1 MKKDFSASKFFLKV
15 ATLIV
20 IFLVVI
26 FAAPLA
32 LNINGYKS
40 DLENKL
46 SKMLNTNVRI
56 EGDITYT
63 FNLGPKLKLKN
74 ISFDAEKGNT
84 LDGNIENLHL
94 NANPFKLFKKEFS
107 FKKFSIVNGSLS
119 VSEDFFKSYIQNKS
133 QFEKISFENMDI
145 KIVNK
150 LSEIEFDSNNGVF
163 LFNSQ
168 NLITAKLQGTF
179 SNLLYKLKYKNNK
192 LEISIPEIKLS
203 LEHARRDLTNNNGFV
218 KIKFSEKLLFPGFR
232 NTYIKSNIILA
243 NSKLELNNA
252 KISSATYNGVG
263 KVSLQKNNDLA
274 FINADLKFGRSNFS
288 RASES
293 DWVSFFNKEIF
304 QIALLMNGNFKINF
318 QNVFLD
324 QNYFDNIDLDISLNG
339 GDIVLNRVQFSSD
352 KNSLVLSGRFVQENK
367 DLLLFFDSTFQT
379 KQLKKFC
386 FQTCESK
393 PTTNSYSMKAKGVLS
408 LKNSKFTIKSFFSD
422 KEYSQPQIV
431 DLNQRLKT
439 IFFGDLAKT
448 FVLKNYFKL
457 Y

>member
-1 MKKDFSASKFFLKV
+1 MKKEFSASKFFLKV

-40 DLENKL
+40 ELENKL
-46 SKMLNTNVRI
+46 STALNTNVRI
-56 EGDITYT
+56 EGDIAYT
-63 FNLGPKLKLKN
+63 FNLGPKLILKN
-74 ISFDAEKGNT
+74 ISFDAREGNNI
-84 LDGNIENLHL
+84 DGNIETLYL

-107 FKKFSIVNGSLS
+107 FKKFSIANGSLS
-119 VSEDFFKSYIQNKS
+119 VSENFFKSYIQNKP

-168 NLITAKLQGTF
+168 NLVTAKLQGTF
-179 SNLLYKLKYKNNK
+179 SNLLYNLKYKNNK

-203 LEHARRDLTNNNGFV
+203 LEHTRQDLINNNGFV
-218 KIKFSEKLLFPGFR
+218 EIKFSEKLLFPGFR

-243 NSKLELNNA
+243 NDKLELNNA

-263 KVSLQKNNDLA
+263 KVSLQKNNGLA
-274 FINADLKFGRSNFS
+274 FVNADLKFGRSNFS
-288 RASES
+288 RVSKS
-293 DWVSFFNKEIF
+293 DWVSFFNKEMF
-304 QIALLMNGNFKINF
+304 QLASLMNGNFKINF

-324 QNYFDNIDLDISLNG
+324 RNYFDNINLDISFNG

-352 KNSLVLSGRFVQENK
+352 KNSLDLSGRFIQENK
-367 DLLLFFDSTFQT
+367 DFLLFFDSTFET
-379 KQLKKFC
+379 KQLKRLC
-386 FQTCESK
+386 IQACESK
-393 PTTNSYSMKAKGVLS
+393 TTTNSYSMKAKGALN
-408 LKNSKFTIKSFFSD
+408 LKNSKFTIESFFSD

-431 DLNQRLKT
+431 DLNQKLKT

-448 FVLKNYFKL
+448 FDLKNYFKL

>member
-1 MKKDFSASKFFLKV
+1 MKKEFSASKFFLKV

-20 IFLVVI
+20 IFLVII

-32 LNINGYKS
+32 LNINDYKS

-46 SKMLNTNVRI
+46 STVLNTNVRI
-56 EGDITYT
+56 EGDIAYT
-63 FNLGPKLKLKN
+63 FTLGSKLRLQN
-74 ISFDAEKGNT
+74 ISFDAGEGNA
-84 LDGNIENLHL
+84 LYGNIENLYL
-94 NANPFKLFKKEFS
+94 NVNPFKLFKKKFS
-107 FKKFSIVNGSLS
+107 FKKFSIANGSLS
-119 VSEDFFKSYIQNKS
+119 VSDDFFKSYIQSKL
-133 QFEKISFENMDI
+133 QFEKISIKNMDI
-145 KIVNK
+145 KIVNN
-150 LSEIEFDSNNGVF
+150 LSEIKFDSNNGVF
-163 LFNSQ
+163 LFDPQ
-168 NLITAKLQGTF
+168 NLVTAKLHGTF
-179 SNLLYKLKYKNNK
+179 SNLLYDLKYKNNK

-203 LEHARRDLTNNNGFV
+203 LEHERRDLTNNNGFV

-252 KISSATYNGVG
+252 KISSAIYNGKG
-263 KVSLQKNNDLA
+263 NASLQKNNGLA

-288 RASES
+288 RVSES

-304 QIALLMNGNFKINF
+304 QIASLMSGNFKINF

-324 QNYFDNIDLDISLNG
+324 RNYFDNIDLDISLNG
-339 GDIVLNRVQFSSD
+339 GDIVLNQIQFSSD

-367 DLLLFFDSTFQT
+367 DLLLFFDSAFKT

-393 PTTNSYSMKAKGVLS
+393 ATTNGYSMKAKGALS

>member
-1 MKKDFSASKFFLKV
+1 MKKEFSASKFFLKV

-32 LNINGYKS
+32 LNINDYKS

-46 SKMLNTNVRI
+46 STALNTNIRI
-56 EGDITYT
+56 EGDIAYT
-63 FNLGPKLKLKN
+63 FTLGPKLRLKN
-74 ISFDAEKGNT
+74 ISFDAGEGNT
-84 LDGNIENLHL
+84 LDGNIENLHF

-107 FKKFSIVNGSLS
+107 FKKFSIANGSLS
-119 VSEDFFKSYIQNKS
+119 VSEDFFKSYIQNKP

-168 NLITAKLQGTF
+168 NLVTAKLQGTF
-179 SNLLYKLKYKNNK
+179 SNLLYNLKYKNNK

-203 LEHARRDLTNNNGFV
+203 LEHVRRDLTNNNGFV

-232 NTYIKSNIILA
+232 NTYIKSDILLA

-252 KISSATYNGVG
+252 KISSAIYNGIG
-263 KVSLQKNNDLA
+263 KVSLQKNNGLA

-304 QIALLMNGNFKINF
+304 QIASLMNGNFKINF

-324 QNYFDNIDLDISLNG
+324 RNYFDNIDLDISLNG
-339 GDIVLNRVQFSSD
+339 GDIVLNRIQFSSD
-352 KNSLVLSGRFVQENK
+352 KNYLVLSGRFVQENK
-367 DLLLFFDSTFQT
+367 DLLLFFDSAFKT

-408 LKNSKFTIKSFFSD
+408 LKNSKFTIESFFSD

-448 FVLKNYFKL
+448 FDLKNYFKL

>member
-74 ISFDAEKGNT
+74 ISFDAEEGNT
-84 LDGNIENLHL
+84 LDGNIENLLL

-107 FKKFSIVNGSLS
+107 FKKFSIANGSLS

-133 QFEKISFENMDI
+133 QFEKISFENTDI

-179 SNLLYKLKYKNNK
+179 SNLLYNLKYKNNK

-203 LEHARRDLTNNNGFV
+203 LEHARRDLTNNNGFI

-232 NTYIKSNIILA
+232 NTYIKSNIIFA

-263 KVSLQKNNDLA
+263 KVSLQKNNGLA

-324 QNYFDNIDLDISLNG
+324 RNYFDNIDLDISLNG
-339 GDIVLNRVQFSSD
+339 GDIVLNRVQFSSE
-352 KNSLVLSGRFVQENK
+352 KNSLDLSGRFIQEKK

>member
-1 MKKDFSASKFFLKV
+1 MKKEFSASKFFLKV

-26 FAAPLA
+26 FATPLA
-32 LNINGYKS
+32 LNINSYKS
-40 DLENKL
+40 ELENKL
-46 SKMLNTNVRI
+46 STALNTNVRI
-56 EGDITYT
+56 EGDIAYS
-63 FNLGPKLKLKN
+63 FNLRPKLRLKN
-74 ISFDAEKGNT
+74 IIFDAGEGND
-84 LDGNIENLHL
+84 LNGNIENLYL
-94 NANPFKLFKKEFS
+94 DANPLKLFKKEFS
-107 FKKFSIVNGSLS
+107 FKKFSIANGSLS

-133 QFEKISFENMDI
+133 QFEKISFENIDVE
-145 KIVNK
+145 IVNK
-150 LSEIEFDSNNGVF
+150 LSKIEFDSNNGVF

-168 NLITAKLQGTF
+168 NLVAAKLHGTF
-179 SNLLYKLKYKNNK
+179 SNLLYNLKYKNNK
-192 LEISIPEIKLS
+192 LEISMPEIKLS
-203 LEHARRDLTNNNGFV
+203 LEHVRQDLTNNNGFV

-252 KISSATYNGVG
+252 KISSAIYNGIG

-304 QIALLMNGNFKINF
+304 QIASFINGNLKINF

-324 QNYFDNIDLDISLNG
+324 RNYFDNIDLDISLNG
-339 GDIVLNRVQFSSD
+339 GDIVLNRIQFSSD

-367 DLLLFFDSTFQT
+367 DLLLFFDSAFET

-393 PTTNSYSMKAKGVLS
+393 ATTNSYSMKAKGALS
-408 LKNSKFTIKSFFSD
+408 LKNSKFTIESFFSD

>member
-15 ATLIV
+15 TTLIV

-40 DLENKL
+40 ELENKL
-46 SKMLNTNVRI
+46 STALNTNVRI
-56 EGDITYT
+56 EGDIAYS
-63 FNLGPKLKLKN
+63 FNLRPKLRLKN
-74 ISFDAEKGNT
+74 IIFDAGEGND
-84 LDGNIENLHL
+84 LNGNIENLYL
-94 NANPFKLFKKEFS
+94 DANPLKLFKKEFS
-107 FKKFSIVNGSLS
+107 FKKFSIANGSLS

-133 QFEKISFENMDI
+133 QFEKISFENIDVE
-145 KIVNK
+145 IVNK
-150 LSEIEFDSNNGVF
+150 LSKIEFDSNNGVF

-168 NLITAKLQGTF
+168 NLVAAKLHGTF
-179 SNLLYKLKYKNNK
+179 SNLLYNLKYKNNK
-192 LEISIPEIKLS
+192 LEISMPEIKLS
-203 LEHARRDLTNNNGFV
+203 LEHVRQDLTNNNGFV

-252 KISSATYNGVG
+252 KISSAIYNGIG

-304 QIALLMNGNFKINF
+304 QIASFINGNLKINF

-324 QNYFDNIDLDISLNG
+324 RNYFDNIDLDISLNG
-339 GDIVLNRVQFSSD
+339 GDIVLNRIQFSSD

-367 DLLLFFDSTFQT
+367 DLLLFFDSAFET

-393 PTTNSYSMKAKGVLS
+393 ATTNSYSMKAKGALS
-408 LKNSKFTIKSFFSD
+408 LKNSKFTIESFFSD

>member
-1 MKKDFSASKFFLKV
+1 MKKEFSASKFFLKV
-15 ATLIV
+15 ATLMV
-20 IFLVVI
+20 IFFVVI

-40 DLENKL
+40 ELENKL
-46 SKMLNTNVRI
+46 STALNTNVRI
-56 EGDITYT
+56 EGDIAYT
-63 FNLGPKLKLKN
+63 FNLRPKLILKN
-74 ISFDAEKGNT
+74 ISFDAREGNNV
-84 LDGNIENLHL
+84 DGNIETLYL

-107 FKKFSIVNGSLS
+107 FKKFSIANGSLS

-168 NLITAKLQGTF
+168 NLVTAKLQGTF
-179 SNLLYKLKYKNNK
+179 SNLLYNLKYKNNK

-203 LEHARRDLTNNNGFV
+203 LEHTRQDLINKNSFV
-218 KIKFSEKLLFPGFR
+218 EIKFSEKLLFPGFR

-243 NSKLELNNA
+243 NSKLEFNNA
-252 KISSATYNGVG
+252 KISSAIYNGIG
-263 KVSLQKNNDLA
+263 KISLQKNNGLA

-288 RASES
+288 RVSES

-324 QNYFDNIDLDISLNG
+324 RNYFDNIDLDISLNG
-339 GDIVLNRVQFSSD
+339 GDIVLNRIQFSSD
-352 KNSLVLSGRFVQENK
+352 KNYLVLSGRFVQENK
-367 DLLLFFDSTFQT
+367 DLLLFFDSAFKT

-393 PTTNSYSMKAKGVLS
+393 ATTNSYSMKAKGALS

>member
-1 MKKDFSASKFFLKV
+1 MKKYFSASKFFLKV

-32 LNINGYKS
+32 LNINDYKS

-46 SKMLNTNVRI
+46 STALNTNIRI
-56 EGDITYT
+56 EGDIAYT
-63 FNLGPKLKLKN
+63 FTLGPKLRLKN
-74 ISFDAEKGNT
+74 ISFDAGEGNT
-84 LDGNIENLHL
+84 LDGNIENLYL
-94 NANPFKLFKKEFS
+94 NVNPFELFKKKFS
-107 FKKFSIVNGSLS
+107 FKKFSIANGSLS
-119 VSEDFFKSYIQNKS
+119 VSDDFFKSYIQNKL
-133 QFEKISFENMDI
+133 QFKKITFKNMDI
-145 KIVNK
+145 KIVNN
-150 LSEIEFDSNNGVF
+150 LSEIKFDSNDGVF

-168 NLITAKLQGTF
+168 NLVTAKLHGTF
-179 SNLLYKLKYKNNK
+179 SNLLYDLKYKNNK

-203 LEHARRDLTNNNGFV
+203 LEHVRRDLTNNNGFV

-232 NTYIKSNIILA
+232 NTYIKSDILLA

-252 KISSATYNGVG
+252 KISSAIYNGIG
-263 KVSLQKNNDLA
+263 KVSLQKNNGLA

-304 QIALLMNGNFKINF
+304 QIASLMNGNFKINF

-324 QNYFDNIDLDISLNG
+324 RNYFDKVDLDISLNG
-339 GDIVLNRVQFSSD
+339 GDIVLNQIQFSSD

-367 DLLLFFDSTFQT
+367 DLLLFFDSAFKT

-393 PTTNSYSMKAKGVLS
+393 PTTNSYSMKAKGALS
-408 LKNSKFTIKSFFSD
+408 LKNSKFTIESFFSD

>member
-1 MKKDFSASKFFLKV
+1 MKKYFSASKFFLKV
-15 ATLIV
+15 ATLMV

-40 DLENKL
+40 ELENKL
-46 SKMLNTNVRI
+46 STALNTNVRI
-56 EGDITYT
+56 EGDIAYT
-63 FNLGPKLKLKN
+63 FNLRPKLILKN
-74 ISFDAEKGNT
+74 ISFDAREGNNV
-84 LDGNIENLHL
+84 DGNIETLYL

-107 FKKFSIVNGSLS
+107 FKKFSIANGSLS
-119 VSEDFFKSYIQNKS
+119 VSEDFFKSYIQNKP

-168 NLITAKLQGTF
+168 NLVTAKLHGTF
-179 SNLLYKLKYKNNK
+179 SNLLYDLKYKNNK

-203 LEHARRDLTNNNGFV
+203 LEHVRRDLTNNNGFV

-252 KISSATYNGVG
+252 KISSAIYNGIG
-263 KVSLQKNNDLA
+263 KVSLQKNNGLA

-288 RASES
+288 RVSKS

-304 QIALLMNGNFKINF
+304 QIASLMNGNFKINF

-324 QNYFDNIDLDISLNG
+324 RNYFDKVDLDISLNG
-339 GDIVLNRVQFSSD
+339 GDIVLNQIQFSSD
-352 KNSLVLSGRFVQENK
+352 KNSLVLSGRFVQEKK

-393 PTTNSYSMKAKGVLS
+393 PTTNSYSMKAKGALS
-408 LKNSKFTIKSFFSD
+408 LKNSKFTIESFFSD

>member
-1 MKKDFSASKFFLKV
+1 MKKVFSANKFFLKV
-15 ATLIV
+15 ATLII
-20 IFLVVI
+20 IFLVII

-40 DLENKL
+40 NLENKL
-46 SKMLNTNVRI
+46 STALNTNVRI
-56 EGDITYT
+56 EGDVAYI
-63 FNLGPKLKLKN
+63 FNLGPKLRLKN
-74 ISFDAEKGNT
+74 IIFDVGKGNT
-84 LDGNIENLHL
+84 LDGKMENLYL
-94 NANPFKLFKKEFS
+94 SVNPFKLLKKEFS
-107 FKKFSIVNGSLS
+107 FKKFSIKNGSLS
-119 VSEDFFKSYIQNKS
+119 VSEDFFKSYIQNKL

-145 KIVNK
+145 KIIND
-150 LSEIEFDSNNGVF
+150 LSEMEFDSNSGVF

-168 NLITAKLQGTF
+168 NLVAAKLEGTF
-179 SNLLYKLKYKNNK
+179 SNLLYNLKYKNNK
-192 LEISIPEIKLS
+192 LKVTIPEIKLS
-203 LEHARRDLTNNNGFV
+203 LEHKRQDLINNNGFFE
-218 KIKFSEKLLFPGFR
+218 IKFSEKLLFPGFR
-232 NTYIKSNIILA
+232 NTYIKSNIIVA

-263 KVSLQKNNDLA
+263 KVSLQKNNGLA

-318 QNVFLD
+318 QNAFLD
-324 QNYFDNIDLDISLNG
+324 RNYFDNISLDISFNG

-352 KNSLVLSGRFVQENK
+352 KNSLDLSGRFIQENN
-367 DLLLFFDSTFQT
+367 DFLLFFDSTFET
-379 KQLKKFC
+379 KQFKRLCIKACK
-386 FQTCESK
+386 SK
-393 PTTNSYSMKAKGVLS
+393 ATTNNYSMNAKGALN
-408 LKNSKFTIKSFFSD
+408 LKNSKFTIESFFSN

-448 FVLKNYFKL
+448 FDLKNYFKL

>member
-20 IFLVVI
+20 IFLIVI
-26 FAAPLA
+26 FAAPLS

-46 SKMLNTNVRI
+46 STTLNTNVRI
-56 EGDITYT
+56 EGDIAYT
-63 FNLGPKLKLKN
+63 FALGPRLRLKN
-74 ISFDAEKGNT
+74 ISFDAEEGNT
-84 LDGNIENLHL
+84 LDGNIENLYL
-94 NANPFKLFKKEFS
+94 NVNPFKLFKKKFS
-107 FKKFSIVNGSLS
+107 FNNFSIANGSLS
-119 VSEDFFKSYIQNKS
+119 VSDDFFKSYIQNKL
-133 QFEKISFENMDI
+133 QFEKIAFKNMDI
-145 KIVNK
+145 KIVNN
-150 LSEIEFDSNNGVF
+150 LSEIKFDSNNGVF

-168 NLITAKLQGTF
+168 NLVAAKLNGTF
-179 SNLLYKLKYKNNK
+179 SNLLYDLKYKNNK

-232 NTYIKSNIILA
+232 NTYIKSNIIFA

-252 KISSATYNGVG
+252 TISSAIYNGIG
-263 KVSLQKNNDLA
+263 KVSLQKNNGLA

-304 QIALLMNGNFKINF
+304 QIASLMNGNFKINF

-324 QNYFDNIDLDISLNG
+324 RNYFDNIDLDISLNG
-339 GDIVLNRVQFSSD
+339 GDIVLNQVQFSSD
-352 KNSLVLSGRFVQENK
+352 RNSLVLSGRFVQENK
-367 DLLLFFDSTFQT
+367 DLLLFFDSAFKT

-393 PTTNSYSMKAKGVLS
+393 ATTNSYSMKAKGALS

>member
-1 MKKDFSASKFFLKV
+1 MKKYFSASKFFLKV

-32 LNINGYKS
+32 LNINDYKS

-46 SKMLNTNVRI
+46 STALNTNIRI
-56 EGDITYT
+56 EGDIAYT
-63 FNLGPKLKLKN
+63 FTLGPKLRLKN
-74 ISFDAEKGNT
+74 ISFDAGEGNT
-84 LDGNIENLHL
+84 LDGNIENLYL
-94 NANPFKLFKKEFS
+94 NVNPFELFKKKFS
-107 FKKFSIVNGSLS
+107 FKKFSIANGSLS
-119 VSEDFFKSYIQNKS
+119 VSDDFFKSYIQNKL
-133 QFEKISFENMDI
+133 QFKKITFKNMDI
-145 KIVNK
+145 KIVNN
-150 LSEIEFDSNNGVF
+150 LSEIKFDSNDGVF

-168 NLITAKLQGTF
+168 NLVTAKLHGTF
-179 SNLLYKLKYKNNK
+179 SNLLYDLKYKNNK

-203 LEHARRDLTNNNGFV
+203 LEHVRRDLTNNNGFV

-232 NTYIKSNIILA
+232 NTYIKSDILLA

-252 KISSATYNGVG
+252 KISSAIYNGIG
-263 KVSLQKNNDLA
+263 KVSLQKNNGLA

-304 QIALLMNGNFKINF
+304 QIASLMNGNFKINF

-324 QNYFDNIDLDISLNG
+324 RNYFDKVDLDISLNG

-352 KNSLVLSGRFVQENK
+352 KNSLDLSGRFIQENK
-367 DLLLFFDSTFQT
+367 DFLLFFDSTFET

-386 FQTCESK
+386 FQACESK
-393 PTTNSYSMKAKGVLS
+393 ATTNSYSMKAKGALN
-408 LKNSKFTIKSFFSD
+408 LKNSKFTIESFFSD

-448 FVLKNYFKL
+448 FDLKNYFKL

>member
-1 MKKDFSASKFFLKV
+1 M
-15 ATLIV
+15 
-20 IFLVVI
+20 
-26 FAAPLA
+26 
-32 LNINGYKS
+32 
-40 DLENKL
+40 
-46 SKMLNTNVRI
+46 
-56 EGDITYT
+56 
-63 FNLGPKLKLKN
+63 
-74 ISFDAEKGNT
+74 
-84 LDGNIENLHL
+84 
-94 NANPFKLFKKEFS
+94 
-107 FKKFSIVNGSLS
+107 
-119 VSEDFFKSYIQNKS
+119 
-133 QFEKISFENMDI
+133 
-145 KIVNK
+145 
-150 LSEIEFDSNNGVF
+150 
-163 LFNSQ
+163 
-168 NLITAKLQGTF
+168 
-179 SNLLYKLKYKNNK
+179 
-192 LEISIPEIKLS
+192 
-203 LEHARRDLTNNNGFV
+203 
-218 KIKFSEKLLFPGFR
+218 
-232 NTYIKSNIILA
+232 
-243 NSKLELNNA
+243 NNA

-263 KVSLQKNNDLA
+263 KVSLQKNNGLA

-324 QNYFDNIDLDISLNG
+324 RNYFDNIDLDISLNG

-367 DLLLFFDSTFQT
+367 DLLLFFDSAFKT

>member
-1 MKKDFSASKFFLKV
+1 MKKEFSASKFFLKV

-32 LNINGYKS
+32 LNINSYKS
-40 DLENKL
+40 EFENKL
-46 SKMLNTNVRI
+46 STALNTNVRI
-56 EGDITYT
+56 EGDIAYS
-63 FNLGPKLKLKN
+63 FNLRPKLRLKN
-74 ISFDAEKGNT
+74 IIFDAGEGND
-84 LDGNIENLHL
+84 LNGNIENLYL
-94 NANPFKLFKKEFS
+94 DANPLKLFKKEFS
-107 FKKFSIVNGSLS
+107 FKKFSIANGSLS

-133 QFEKISFENMDI
+133 QFEKISFENIDVE
-145 KIVNK
+145 IVNK
-150 LSEIEFDSNNGVF
+150 LSKIEFDSNNGVF

-168 NLITAKLQGTF
+168 NLVAAKLHGTF
-179 SNLLYKLKYKNNK
+179 SNLLYNLKYKNNK
-192 LEISIPEIKLS
+192 LEISMPEIKLS
-203 LEHARRDLTNNNGFV
+203 LEHVRQDLTNNNGFV

-252 KISSATYNGVG
+252 KISSAIYNGIG

-304 QIALLMNGNFKINF
+304 QIASFINGNLKINF

-324 QNYFDNIDLDISLNG
+324 RNYFDNIDLDISLNG
-339 GDIVLNRVQFSSD
+339 GDIVLNRIQFSSD

-367 DLLLFFDSTFQT
+367 DLLLFFDSAFET

-393 PTTNSYSMKAKGVLS
+393 ATTNSYSMKAKGALS
-408 LKNSKFTIKSFFSD
+408 LKNSKFTIESFFSD

>member
-1 MKKDFSASKFFLKV
+1 MKKEFSASKFFLKV

-32 LNINGYKS
+32 LNINSYKS
-40 DLENKL
+40 ELENKL
-46 SKMLNTNVRI
+46 STALNTNVRI
-56 EGDITYT
+56 EGDIAYS
-63 FNLGPKLKLKN
+63 FNLRPKLRLKN
-74 ISFDAEKGNT
+74 IIFDAGEGND
-84 LDGNIENLHL
+84 LNGNIENLYL
-94 NANPFKLFKKEFS
+94 DANPLKLFKKEFS
-107 FKKFSIVNGSLS
+107 FKKFSIANGSLS

-133 QFEKISFENMDI
+133 QFEKISFENIDVE
-145 KIVNK
+145 IVNK
-150 LSEIEFDSNNGVF
+150 LSKIEFDSNNGVF

-168 NLITAKLQGTF
+168 NLVAAKLHGTF
-179 SNLLYKLKYKNNK
+179 SNLLYNLKYKNNK
-192 LEISIPEIKLS
+192 LEISMPEIKLS
-203 LEHARRDLTNNNGFV
+203 LEHVRQDLTNNNGFV

-252 KISSATYNGVG
+252 KISSAIYNGIG

-304 QIALLMNGNFKINF
+304 QIASFINGNLKINF

-324 QNYFDNIDLDISLNG
+324 RNYFDNIDLDISLNG
-339 GDIVLNRVQFSSD
+339 GDIVLNRIQFSSD

-367 DLLLFFDSTFQT
+367 DLLLFFDSAFET

-393 PTTNSYSMKAKGVLS
+393 ATTNSYSMKAKGALS
-408 LKNSKFTIKSFFSD
+408 LKNSKFTIESFFSD

>member
-40 DLENKL
+40 ELENKL
-46 SKMLNTNVRI
+46 STALNTNVRI
-56 EGDITYT
+56 EGDIAYS
-63 FNLGPKLKLKN
+63 FNLRPKLRLKN
-74 ISFDAEKGNT
+74 IIFDAGEGND
-84 LDGNIENLHL
+84 LNGNIENLYL
-94 NANPFKLFKKEFS
+94 DANPLKLFKKEFS
-107 FKKFSIVNGSLS
+107 FKKFSIANGSLS

-133 QFEKISFENMDI
+133 QFEKISFENIDVE
-145 KIVNK
+145 IVNK
-150 LSEIEFDSNNGVF
+150 LSKIEFDSNNGVF

-168 NLITAKLQGTF
+168 NLVAAKLHGTF
-179 SNLLYKLKYKNNK
+179 SNLLYNLKYKNNK
-192 LEISIPEIKLS
+192 LEISMPEIKLS
-203 LEHARRDLTNNNGFV
+203 LEHVRQDLTNNNGFV

-252 KISSATYNGVG
+252 KISSAIYNGIG

-304 QIALLMNGNFKINF
+304 QIASFINGNLKINF

-324 QNYFDNIDLDISLNG
+324 RNYFDNIDLDISLNG
-339 GDIVLNRVQFSSD
+339 GDIVLNRIQFSSD

-367 DLLLFFDSTFQT
+367 DLLLFFDSAFET

-393 PTTNSYSMKAKGVLS
+393 ATTNSYSMKAKGALS
-408 LKNSKFTIKSFFSD
+408 LKNSKFTIESFFSD

>member
-63 FNLGPKLKLKN
+63 FNLGPKLRLKN
-74 ISFDAEKGNT
+74 ISFDAGEGNT
-84 LDGNIENLHL
+84 LDGNIENLYL
-94 NANPFKLFKKEFS
+94 NVNPFELFKKKFS
-107 FKKFSIVNGSLS
+107 FKKFSIANGSLS
-119 VSEDFFKSYIQNKS
+119 VSDDFFKSYIQNKL
-133 QFEKISFENMDI
+133 QFKKITFKNMDI
-145 KIVNK
+145 KIVNN
-150 LSEIEFDSNNGVF
+150 LSEIKFDSNDGVF

-168 NLITAKLQGTF
+168 NLVTAKLHGTF
-179 SNLLYKLKYKNNK
+179 SNLLYDLKYKNNK

-203 LEHARRDLTNNNGFV
+203 LEHVRRDLTNNNGFV

-232 NTYIKSNIILA
+232 NTYIKSDILLA

-252 KISSATYNGVG
+252 KISSAIYNGIG
-263 KVSLQKNNDLA
+263 KVSLQKNNGLA

-304 QIALLMNGNFKINF
+304 QIASLMNGNFKINF

-324 QNYFDNIDLDISLNG
+324 RNYFDKVDLDISLNG
-339 GDIVLNRVQFSSD
+339 GDIVLNQIQFSSD

-367 DLLLFFDSTFQT
+367 DLLLFFDSAFKT

-393 PTTNSYSMKAKGVLS
+393 PTTNSYSMKAKGALS